1 MENPSAK
8 APPPNPPWEIAFFRV
23 VGAVVFGIG
32 AILFFIMV
40 FASVV
45 GTISFDAKLEGFT
58 WTIGFCFAGLLL
70 RAVAGIWSALERI
83 AHRLDDPVS
92 DEPVRRALLG
102 IWETLTKK

>member
-1 MENPSAK
+1 MESPSAR
-8 APPPNPPWEIAFFRV
+8 APPPDPPFEARLLSIAGFILVIAGAFGFLFGLLGVFVTRDIFTACDFMGWSIAAGV
-23 VGAVVFGIG
+23 VG
-32 AILFFIMV
+32 
-40 FASVV
+40 
-45 GTISFDAKLEGFT
+45 
-58 WTIGFCFAGLLL
+58 CLL